1 MVKEE
6 SKKDKWKEAVLISL
20 SVAISTAFLIWFVL
34 PEWLPR
40 YWITLAAGLLGFSVT
55 LYYTVVPFY
64 RRMALTL
71 LTTLLVT
78 NGVLPSIGFIK
89 QTEDYIL
96 FIESTEGKLF
106 SIVICFAFSVCVMAD
121 KLDLFLRRKKEN
133 IESDRLSAANR
144 SVVVSGDNNV
154 TNYNLYGS
162 AQSSELKDNE
172 GLKEILKTI
181 SEAVGK
187 QAEAISKQAD
197 VNIKQAD
204 VIRNFSTLEG
214 GSFEA
219 EKSNEEVKNIVKDD
233 DEYRLTNKEGGRKGE
248 GIYADEAIKGL
259 VDLERIADSINAELS
274 VWNNNKALL
283 LVHELEKILNKIDA
297 SSIPKLSNYYI
308 LAARVYSLEAEG
320 RRDDSDSHIE
330 KANYYI
336 SLLEDS
342 VPDKE
347 AICEILVL
355 KAIVENIVNGPEKA
369 LKLLNDCDSPRALR
383 ARLTI
388 NLNNMDLNEA
398 LEILEDKE
406 LDSKWC
412 EVAIAIYALN
422 GLVED
427 ALSVIEW
434 AKHQESE
441 AKLFQCYIR
450 FSDSSILRVLKRH
463 GSENNFHPQDLS
475 RDEKEEIRNALK
487 VLSAIIKT
495 VKARGSLLS
504 ELEVTAL
511 KVAWLGFHLLGDRK
525 QLSEIAHILSSWN
538 PIPREVG
545 KSVVLGYIPPIQ
557 GFAARIRDEYP
568 KDFEAGIL
576 ACFVEAQNRDF
587 SVSYRNA
594 KDLVSMASDEE
605 QKEELFRLFQQL
617 AQNLDEQLALE
628 CDQIARPLIEHDPE
642 LVLILEAASALRK
655 GDGQKSLDLL
665 ESVNKTDDAYL
676 LQLRANALIQI
687 GEKGEAATIFYAVA
701 EKTGSIGLYQAAA
714 DLAFESENI
723 QLAIEASLQLVALQP
738 GNLVARGNLARLYTM
753 HLADFEKAF
762 DQFEALYKA
771 EPDNPD
777 HAVNLAVC
785 LVQLYRP
792 HESLALFEQA
802 CQAENPYLQ
811 AVLGRNEVL
820 ICLGKGQD
828 AFRRLEKF
836 RSDFWTEPAFISAFM
851 NTAHAA
857 GEEEAAHEALMQM
870 TALQG
875 QGAVKKGTFRSLQV
889 DDAVELFAK
898 QAEDE
903 RIRNEHLHQEML
915 RGKMPWIWAAQFSG
929 QSVYNVWRS
938 RTQELI
944 WCKENPV
951 NRANYCIY
959 ATNGFHSRED
969 ATGRRALSPLEC
981 SPVGEPVVAD
991 LSALITLQRLGLLD
1005 SAAEYFGR
1013 IMVPQAYLQTVLED
1027 AGKIKLPQKSRQ
1039 DSAKS
1044 ILRLISMGLVTVQES
1059 GGNGGE
1065 VLPKVNEY
1073 DDSDTHVY
1081 RLIDFIEPVF
1091 KAGWI
1096 DERKYERIRKVC
1108 GKPSAVDGDHP
1119 ELKQLQKLRI
1129 ELTNLETIAAMGL
1142 LDPVTKFYCVHLTEA
1157 DQKELSHRLEGIQ
1170 YQIET
1175 RTWHFELW
1183 DKVRDDS
1190 RFEFVSHIVPDEFK
1204 QNGME
1209 ASDLLG
1215 FIATLIARDR
1225 KLPLLADDRVSQ
1237 VFTLNHP
1244 VNPAAV
1250 SFGTDAL
1257 IQALLR
1263 EGQLG
1268 ISEATDAVLNLMR
1281 WRYRFIVPSVG
1292 VLIELAVRF
1301 KSHTPGM
1308 ELREVAEYM
1317 HDCMRDEGLFGGPE
1331 VTDLNESMAQR
1342 IHLTWIDTSAE
1353 FLVGIWLDP
1362 ELDEATSKELTQWC
1376 IQEFMPSL
1384 PKVMNSDV
1392 KLRHANMTQRLL
1404 ITHVMIN
1411 VDLMKHPKVG
1421 SAALKEIQSAL
1432 GLSAEEYINIVTEV
1446 LEDAK
1451 NGSP

>member
-1 MVKEE
+1 LNLNKRDLVDFASDLRSAASYADSLEKNI
-6 SKKDKWKEAVLISL
+6 SIWNYKEALENANELERVLRKTKFIENEWCRDL
-20 SVAISTAFLIWFVL
+20 FFLVARA
-34 PEWLPR
+34 
-40 YWITLAAGLLGFSVT
+40 
-55 LYYTVVPFY
+55 
-64 RRMALTL
+64 
-71 LTTLLVT
+71 LVT
-78 NGVLPSIGFIK
+78 NAENSAD
-89 QTEDYIL
+89 ERDDYL
-96 FIESTEGKLF
+96 
-106 SIVICFAFSVCVMAD
+106 
-121 KLDLFLRRKKEN
+121 LR
-133 IESDRLSAANR
+133 A
-144 SVVVSGDNNV
+144 
-154 TNYNLYGS
+154 
-162 AQSSELKDNE
+162 
-172 GLKEILKTI
+172 KTI
-181 SEAVGK
+181 
-187 QAEAISKQAD
+187 I
-197 VNIKQAD
+197 
-204 VIRNFSTLEG
+204 
-214 GSFEA
+214 
-219 EKSNEEVKNIVKDD
+219 
-233 DEYRLTNKEGGRKGE
+233 DE
-248 GIYADEAIKGL
+248 
-259 VDLERIADSINAELS
+259 
-274 VWNNNKALL
+274 
-283 LVHELEKILNKIDA
+283 
-297 SSIPKLSNYYI
+297 
-308 LAARVYSLEAEG
+308 
-320 RRDDSDSHIE
+320 
-330 KANYYI
+330 I
-336 SLLEDS
+336 SLRNNQSPLFEN
-342 VPDKE
+342 
-347 AICEILVL
+347 ILVL
-355 KAIVENIVNGPEKA
+355 KYLIKRMSSDSSLGLEHISNIDTPFAFRVHIATLLKNQNEETA
-369 LKLLNDCDSPRALR
+369 L
-383 ARLTI
+383 
-388 NLNNMDLNEA
+388 NL
-398 LEILEDKE
+398 ILQKKPN
-406 LDSKWC
+406 LKWC
-412 EVAIAIYALN
+412 ELAVSVYALT
-422 GLVED
+422 GRIGD
-427 ALSVIEW
+427 ALEVIVW
-434 AKHQESE
+434 AKQQNVE
-441 AKLFQCYIR
+441 AKYFQCLIS
-450 FSDSSILRVLKRH
+450 FADSSIARVLKRH
-463 GSENNFHPQDLS
+463 GSEKSIHPQDLS
-475 RDEKEEIRNALK
+475 DGEKEEIWKAVE
-487 VLSAIIKT
+487 VLSAIINA
-495 VKARGSLLS
+495 VKARDYLFS

-511 KVAWLGFHLLGDRK
+511 KVAWQGYHLLGEQNRLADIT
-525 QLSEIAHILSSWN
+525 QIMNSWN
-538 PIPREVG
+538 PVPREVG
-545 KSVVLGYIPPIQ
+545 KSIVLGYIPPID
-557 GFAARIRDEYP
+557 GFATRIRDEYP
-568 KDFEAGIL
+568 EDFEAGVL

-587 SVSYRNA
+587 SLSYRNA

-617 AQNLDEQLALE
+617 AQNLDEQLADE

-665 ESVNKTDDAYL
+665 ESVNKTDDTYL
-676 LQLRANALIQI
+676 LQLRANALMQI

-738 GNLVARGNLARLYTM
+738 GNLVARGNLARLYTL

-792 HESLALFEQA
+792 HESLTLFEQA

-820 ICLGKGQD
+820 LCLGKEQD

-836 RSDFWTEPAFISAFM
+836 RSDFWMEPAFVSAFM

-875 QGAVKKGTFRSLQV
+875 QGTVKEGTFRSLQV

-903 RIRNEHLHQEML
+903 RTRNEHLHQEML

-944 WCKENPV
+944 WCKESPV

-1005 SAAEYFGR
+1005 RAAEYFGR

-1059 GGNGGE
+1059 GGDGGE
-1065 VLPKVNEY
+1065 VLPKMNEY
-1073 DDSDTHVY
+1073 DESDAHVY

-1096 DERKYERIRKVC
+1096 DERKYERIRRVC

-1142 LDPVTKFYCVHLTEA
+1142 LDPVAKFYCVHLSEA
-1157 DQKELSHRLEGIQ
+1157 DQKELSNRLEGIQ

-1244 VNPAAV
+1244 ENPAAV

-1257 IQALLR
+1257 IQALHR
-1263 EGQLG
+1263 EGHLE
-1268 ISEATDAVLNLMR
+1268 ISEATDAVLNLLR

-1292 VLIELAVRF
+1292 VLKELAVRF

-1308 ELREVAEYM
+1308 ELREVAEYL

-1331 VTDLNESMAQR
+1331 VTDLSESMAQR
-1342 IHLTWIDTSAE
+1342 IHLTWIETTAE

-1376 IQEFMPSL
+1376 IQEFLPSL
-1384 PKVMNSDV
+1384 PKVMNGRV
-1392 KLRHANMTQRLL
+1392 KLKHANMTQRLL